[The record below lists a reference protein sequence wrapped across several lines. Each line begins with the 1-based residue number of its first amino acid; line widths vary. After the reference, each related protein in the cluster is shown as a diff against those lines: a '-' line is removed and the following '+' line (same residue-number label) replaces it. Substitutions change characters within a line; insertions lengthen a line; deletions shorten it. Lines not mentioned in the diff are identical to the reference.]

1 MFCNCI
7 SIGQFTK
14 LHIVG
19 HNHYAN
25 FPHCRIHV
33 NGAGKWKINIT
44 KLYGHPF
51 RRLPKCVMNLF
62 DVAAKMT
69 KVVKDIVKVHLL
81 CTALCNCGGD
91 CEHWLFFIIFPC
103 FTENSLKISLNWS
116 YLDFF
121 RFSGCICFCTVK
133 SHRTSKKLYLLIKLV
148 FKT

>member
-1 MFCNCI
+1 MVYHLQQILYNCI

-51 RRLPKCVMNLF
+51 QRLPKCVMKLF
-62 DVAAKMT
+62 VVAANMA
-69 KVVKDIVKVHLL
+69 KVVTDVV
-81 CTALCNCGGD
+81 N
-91 CEHWLFFIIFPC
+91 
-103 FTENSLKISLNWS
+103 
-116 YLDFF
+116 
-121 RFSGCICFCTVK
+121 
-133 SHRTSKKLYLLIKLV
+133 V
-148 FKT
+148 FKHLFCALHSVTVATIVNVDYFSSLFLVLQKIV